1 MSIFFIRF
9 SQGKVTPGLH
19 AREAKSPVA
28 GVKKPRGPGEGHLD
42 AENLKERRTSCQ
54 LKKSIET
61 KIKCG
66 LWFDFSLNY

>member
-9 SQGKVTPGLH
+9 SQGKVTPRLR

-28 GVKKPRGPGEGHLD
+28 GVKKPRGPGEGCFG
-42 AENLKERRTSCQ
+42 EEKLKERPTSCQ

-66 LWFDFSLNY
+66 LWFDFSLNF